1 MIDNAL
7 FRKCLA
13 AIPEELK
20 AAFELS
26 YGIAE
31 RISEVLKKT
40 SLKRIM
46 PGSFISVSQN
56 FLSG

>member
-1 MIDNAL
+1 MICCRMIDNAL

-31 RISEVLKKT
+31 RISEVLKKLH
-40 SLKRIM
+40 SKGLCQEA
-46 PGSFISVSQN
+46 S
-56 FLSG
+56 